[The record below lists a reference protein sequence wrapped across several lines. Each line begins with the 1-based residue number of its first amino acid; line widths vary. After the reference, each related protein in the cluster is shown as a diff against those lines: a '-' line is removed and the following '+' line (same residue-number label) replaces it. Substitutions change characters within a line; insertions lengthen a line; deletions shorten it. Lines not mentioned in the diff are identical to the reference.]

1 MTVTWNYGDI
11 LDAVGDVVPGDRPA
25 LIHGDRVVT
34 WSEFVARS
42 NNLAANMLGNGAK
55 PNDKIAIYMRNR
67 PEYLEGLTAAF
78 KARLTH
84 VNVNY
89 RYIDNELIYLLD
101 NADATVCIY
110 AAEFAPNVAQI
121 RGQLPQVTQWI
132 EVDDGHLG
140 LEDALHYEDLATT
153 GDGATLTHQRSPND
167 QLFIYTG
174 GTTGM

>member
-1 MTVTWNYGDI
+1 MTVKWNYGDI
-11 LDAVGDVVPGDRPA
+11 LDAVGNLVPGDRSA
-25 LIHGDRVVT
+25 LIHGDRVIT

-42 NNLAANMLGNGAK
+42 NNLATQMRANGAK
-55 PNDKIAIYMRNR
+55 AGDKIAIYMRNR

-110 AAEFAPNVAQI
+110 AAEFAPNVAHI
-121 RGQLPQVTQWI
+121 RG
-132 EVDDGHLG
+132 HCR
-140 LEDALHYEDLATT
+140 
-153 GDGATLTHQRSPND
+153 RSPNGFKWMMAMPGSKMFCITRTWRP
-167 QLFIYTG
+167 LA
-174 GTTGM
+174 MVLP